1 MPSLRNW
8 RKKRVTKSN
17 DKKVPALRFKGFTDD
32 WEQRKLGDV
41 VKAKSGWSP
50 SEFKIDRYQGI
61 LFIKVDDLNNSQRE
75 QDTSKWHVYEN
86 RNYPKIKKLSTIFP
100 KRGAA
105 ILTNKVRILSQDCYM
120 DTNIMALEPEKI
132 EPDFLYSFIEQTG
145 LFKIAD
151 TSTIPQINN
160 KHINP
165 YKLWIPYYS
174 EQKKIANLL
183 KIVDNIITLQQRKL
197 EQLNLL
203 NQAMLQQMFANKDIP
218 KIRFKEFK
226 SIWKHRKLDSLAE
239 FSKGKGYSK
248 KDLIPKGNPIILYGQ
263 LYTNYQTII
272 KKIDTFAKTNK
283 ESVIS
288 RGREV
293 IIPASGETADDISR
307 ASVVNKAGIIIGG
320 DLNIIR
326 PYSIISPIFLAFTL
340 SNGTQRKE
348 LSKYAQGKSVVH
360 LHNADLKNVSV
371 FLPTMKEQSKINS
384 ILSKLNELNLL
395 SKNKLAILQEIKN
408 ALLQILFV

>member
-32 WEQRKLGDV
+32 WEQRKFNKIANKIGATSS
-41 VKAKSGWSP
+41 AKIPNVSYDDIVSKGGVLNK
-50 SEFKIDRYQGI
+50 KI
-61 LFIKVDDLNNSQRE
+61 S
-75 QDTSKWHVYEN
+75 
-86 RNYPKIKKLSTIFP
+86 KLSTGKKGIKFKENDILFGKLRP
-100 KRGAA
+100 YLKNYLLADFSGIA
-105 ILTNKVRILSQDCYM
+105 IGDFWVLRP
-120 DTNIMALEPEKI
+120 LES
-132 EPDFLYSFIEQTG
+132 PDFLFYLIQSQKFTYISNISSGSKMPRSDWKLVSSFHFDIPKINEQIG
-145 LFKIAD
+145 IGKVL
-151 TSTIPQINN
+151 
-160 KHINP
+160 
-165 YKLWIPYYS
+165 KLLD
-174 EQKKIANLL
+174 KLL
-183 KIVDNIITLQQRKL
+183 SLQQRKL
-197 EQLNLL
+197 EELNLL
-203 NQAMLQQMFANKDIP
+203 NQGMLQQMFANKDIP

-226 SIWKHRKLDSLAE
+226 SIWEHRKLDSLAE

-248 KDLIPKGNPIILYGQ
+248 KDLITKGNPIVLYGQ
-263 LYTNYQTII
+263 LYTNYQPII

-293 IIPASGETADDISR
+293 IVPASGETADDISR

-360 LHNADLKNVSV
+360 LHNADLKNVNV
-371 FLPTMKEQSKINS
+371 FFPTMKEQSKINS

>member
-1 MPSLRNW
+1 MTL
-8 RKKRVTKSN
+8 
-17 DKKVPALRFKGFTDD
+17 FD

-197 EQLNLL
+197 KQLKMIHKIIAYNLVASHSL
-203 NQAMLQQMFANKDIP
+203 KKTNTVAWKTKYLKNIAKIYQPTTITQNDLLDIGIPVFGANSYIG
-218 KIRFKEFK
+218 F
-226 SIWKHRKLDSLAE
+226 
-239 FSKGKGYSK
+239 YSK
-248 KDLIPKGNPIILYGQ
+248 ANHDTDQVTICARGASTGNPSYVKGPVWITGNSMVINVNENSVNKRF
-263 LYTNYQTII
+263 LYTLLTFTNLKRFVTGGAQPQITRESLNSLKLALPSI
-272 KKIDTFAKTNK
+272 KTQNDV
-283 ESVIS
+283 SVIL
-288 RGREV
+288 E
-293 IIPASGETADDISR
+293 
-307 ASVVNKAGIIIGG
+307 K
-320 DLNIIR
+320 LNIEVQNIQS
-326 PYSIISPIFLAFTL
+326 YNNS
-340 SNGTQRKE
+340 
-348 LSKYAQGKSVVH
+348 
-360 LHNADLKNVSV
+360 LKK
-371 FLPTMKEQSKINS
+371 LKQS
-384 ILSKLNELNLL
+384 
-395 SKNKLAILQEIKN
+395 
-408 ALLQILFV
+408 LLQNMFI

>member
-1 MPSLRNW
+1 M
-8 RKKRVTKSN
+8 TKSN

-32 WEQRKLGDV
+32 WEQRKLGDFGNV
-41 VKAKSGWSP
+41 AMNKRIFKNQTSDSGEIPFYKIGTFGKKANSFISKKLFEQYKAKYP
-50 SEFKIDRYQGI
+50 
-61 LFIKVDDLNNSQRE
+61 
-75 QDTSKWHVYEN
+75 
-86 RNYPKIKKLSTIFP
+86 YPKIGDILISASGSIGRTVVYKGEDAYFQDSNIVWLNHDKQLTNSFLKQFYLIVKWKGLEGSTIKRLYNKDILSTVINVPSVQEQSKIGDIFSM
-100 KRGAA
+100 
-105 ILTNKVRILSQDCYM
+105 LD
-120 DTNIMALEPEKI
+120 
-132 EPDFLYSFIEQTG
+132 
-145 LFKIAD
+145 
-151 TSTIPQINN
+151 
-160 KHINP
+160 
-165 YKLWIPYYS
+165 
-174 EQKKIANLL
+174 NL
-183 KIVDNIITLQQRKL
+183 ITLQQRKL
-197 EQLNLL
+197 EELNLL
-203 NQAMLQQMFANKDIP
+203 NQGMLQQMFANKDIP

-226 SIWKHRKLDSLAE
+226 SIWEHRKLDSLAE

-248 KDLIPKGNPIILYGQ
+248 KDLITKGNPIVLYGQ
-263 LYTNYQTII
+263 LYTNYQPII

-293 IIPASGETADDISR
+293 IVPASGETADDISR

-360 LHNADLKNVSV
+360 LHNADLKNVNV
-371 FLPTMKEQSKINS
+371 FFPTMKEQSKINS